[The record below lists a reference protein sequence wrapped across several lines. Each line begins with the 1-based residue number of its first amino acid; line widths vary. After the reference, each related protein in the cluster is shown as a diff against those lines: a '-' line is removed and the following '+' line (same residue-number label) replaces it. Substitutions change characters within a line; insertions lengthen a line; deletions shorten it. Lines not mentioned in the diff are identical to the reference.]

1 VSNTLSVISPPKT
14 CRIRDLIRAAPL
26 SLVSANVFKARE
38 TSWAYAPS
46 SVRSSLIRAH
56 HLLNSYSVSYFRSCT
71 STLHHDSKKSDPSR
85 TSPVI
90 HNSSFPQ
97 SSEDE
102 LFLELP
108 SANAFRTSLI
118 LPGCVSCQFSSSDV
132 PHNTITD
139 LHAGSPFFA
148 PLPATQFPLSILS
161 SNSPNRERGG
171 CQTKSQRPRRT

>member
-1 VSNTLSVISPPKT
+1 MFNTLPVISPPKT

-38 TSWAYAPS
+38 TSYAYAPS
-46 SVRSSLIRAH
+46 SVRSSLIRGR
-56 HLLNSYSVSYFRSCT
+56 HLLNSYSLSYFRST
-71 STLHHDSKKSDPSR
+71 PPTLHHDSKKSDPSR

-90 HNSSFPQ
+90 HNNSFPQ

-102 LFLELP
+102 HFLALP

-118 LPGCVSCQFSSSDV
+118 LPGCVSCHFSSNGI

-148 PLPATQFPLSILS
+148 PLPATQSPLSNLS

-171 CQTKSQRPRRT
+171 RKTKSQRPRRI